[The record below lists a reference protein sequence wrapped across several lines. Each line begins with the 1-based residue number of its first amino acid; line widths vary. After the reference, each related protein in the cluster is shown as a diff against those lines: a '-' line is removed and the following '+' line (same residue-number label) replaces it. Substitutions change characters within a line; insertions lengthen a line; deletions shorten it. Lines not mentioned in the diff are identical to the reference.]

1 MTTETIA
8 PSRDTAPAATD
19 EIQQPKAARAD
30 QIRLLAI
37 SFLMLFV
44 ELALIRW
51 TGANNE
57 YLAPLTNFVLMA
69 SFLGIGLGFLLSGS
83 RRNLLPLTPV
93 ALAVLVVFV
102 LVFPVTVGALS
113 AKHLAHAAAH
123 LLHGSSGLPL
133 VPRWLSISVIFL
145 LVVATLAGIG
155 QEAGRSFRRFRPLEA
170 YRIDI
175 LGSLIGI
182 AAFSLLSFLW
192 LPPIAWG
199 AIGAAV
205 LFGLLWRR

>member
-30 QIRLLAI
+30 QIRLLAL

-69 SFLGIGLGFLLSGS
+69 SFLGIGIGFLRAGS
-83 RRNLLPLTPV
+83 RWSLLLLTPV
-93 ALAVLVVFV
+93 ALALLVAFV
-102 LVFPVTVGALS
+102 LAFPVAVGALS
-113 AKHLAHAAAH
+113 AKHLAHGSAH
-123 LLHGSSGLPL
+123 LLHGSRGLPL
-133 VPRWLSISVIFL
+133 LSRPLSISLIFL
-145 LVVATLAGIG
+145 
-155 QEAGRSFRRFRPLEA
+155 
-170 YRIDI
+170 
-175 LGSLIGI
+175 
-182 AAFSLLSFLW
+182 
-192 LPPIAWG
+192 
-199 AIGAAV
+199 
-205 LFGLLWRR
+205 